1 MIRISNLHK
10 YYGSKDNK
18 VEVLKGI
25 DLEIEDGK
33 IICVLGPS
41 GSGKSTL
48 LNILGGIETI
58 DEGKVLVF
66 DKDLKSMPKKAL
78 ENYRRENLGFVFQF
92 YNLISDL
99 NVLENVEVGK
109 YLSKNPLNIDELLD
123 ELGLSDHKY
132 KYPNEISGGQAQRA
146 SIARAMIKSPKL
158 LICDEPT
165 GALDYESAKDVL
177 CLIEKL
183 NQKYKSTVIIA
194 SHNTQIAKM
203 SDVIL
208 SLHNGSVKSVVE
220 NTDKI
225 SAKEVTW

>member
-10 YYGSKDNK
+10 FYGTKENRA
-18 VEVLKGI
+18 EVLKGI
-25 DLEIEDGK
+25 NLEIEDGK

-58 DEGKVLVF
+58 DEGDVNVF
-66 DKDLKSMPKKAL
+66 GEDIKNMSKKAL

-109 YLSKNPLNIDELLD
+109 YLSKKPLDTDTLLD
-123 ELGLSDHKY
+123 ELGLSEHKY

-177 CLIEKL
+177 CLIENL
-183 NQKYKSTVIIA
+183 NHKYHSTVIIA

-208 SLHNGSVKSVVE
+208 SLHNGSIKSVIE
-220 NTDKI
+220 NKDKI

>member
-1 MIRISNLHK
+1 MIKISNLHK
-10 YYGSKDNK
+10 FYGAKENRA
-18 VEVLKGI
+18 EVLKGI
-25 DLEIEDGK
+25 NLEIEDGK

-58 DEGKVLVF
+58 DEGDVSVF
-66 DKDLKSMPKKAL
+66 GEDIKNMSKKAL

-109 YLSKNPLNIDELLD
+109 YLSKKPLNTDTLLD
-123 ELGLSDHKY
+123 ELGLSEHKY

-177 CLIEKL
+177 CLIENL
-183 NQKYKSTVIIA
+183 NHKYHSTVIIA

-203 SDVIL
+203 SDVVL
-208 SLHNGSVKSVVE
+208 SLHNGSIKSVVE
-220 NTDKI
+220 NKDKI

>member
-1 MIRISNLHK
+1 MIKISNLHK
-10 YYGSKDNK
+10 FYGTKENRA
-18 VEVLKGI
+18 EVLKGI
-25 DLEIEDGK
+25 NLEIEDGK

-58 DEGKVLVF
+58 DEGDVSVF
-66 DKDLKSMPKKAL
+66 GEDIKNMSKKAL

-109 YLSKNPLNIDELLD
+109 YLSKKPLNTDTLLD
-123 ELGLSDHKY
+123 ELGLSEHKY

-177 CLIEKL
+177 CLIENL
-183 NQKYKSTVIIA
+183 NHKYHSTVIIA

-208 SLHNGSVKSVVE
+208 SLHNGSIKSVVE
-220 NTDKI
+220 NKEKI

>member
-1 MIRISNLHK
+1 MIKISNLHK
-10 YYGSKDNK
+10 YYGTKENRA
-18 VEVLKGI
+18 EVLKGI

-33 IICVLGPS
+33 IVCILGPS

-58 DEGKVLVF
+58 DEGDVNVF
-66 DKDLKSMPKKAL
+66 GKNLKSMPKKDL

-99 NVLENVEVGK
+99 NVLENVEVGE
-109 YLSKNPLNIDELLD
+109 YLSKEPLAIDELLMD
-123 ELGLSDHKY
+123 LGLDEHKY

-183 NQKYKSTVIIA
+183 NKKYAATVIIA

-203 SDVIL
+203 SDLIV
-208 SLHNGSVKSVVE
+208 SLHGGSVKSVEE
-220 NTDKI
+220 NKDKI

>member
-10 YYGSKDNK
+10 FYGTKENRA
-18 VEVLKGI
+18 EVLKGI
-25 DLEIEDGK
+25 NLEIEDGK

-58 DEGKVLVF
+58 DEGDVSVF
-66 DKDLKSMPKKAL
+66 GEDIKNMSKKAL

-109 YLSKNPLNIDELLD
+109 YLSKKPLDTDTLLD
-123 ELGLSDHKY
+123 ELGLSEHKY

-177 CLIEKL
+177 CLIENL
-183 NQKYKSTVIIA
+183 NHKYHSTVIIA

-208 SLHNGSVKSVVE
+208 SLHNGSIKSVVE
-220 NTDKI
+220 NKDKI

>member
-1 MIRISNLHK
+1 MIKISNLHK
-10 YYGSKDNK
+10 FYGTKENRA
-18 VEVLKGI
+18 EVLKGI
-25 DLEIEDGK
+25 NLEIEDGK

-58 DEGKVLVF
+58 DEGDVSVF
-66 DKDLKSMPKKAL
+66 GEDIKNMSKKSL

-109 YLSKNPLNIDELLD
+109 YLSKKPLNTDTLLD
-123 ELGLSDHKY
+123 ELGLSEHKY

-146 SIARAMIKSPKL
+146 SIARAMIKSPRL

-177 CLIEKL
+177 CLIEDL
-183 NQKYKSTVIIA
+183 NHKYHSTVIIA

-208 SLHNGSVKSVVE
+208 SLHNGSIKSVVE
-220 NTDKI
+220 NKDKI

>member
-10 YYGSKDNK
+10 FYGTKENRA
-18 VEVLKGI
+18 EVLKGI
-25 DLEIEDGK
+25 NLEIEDGK

-58 DEGKVLVF
+58 DEGDVSVF
-66 DKDLKSMPKKAL
+66 GEDIKNMSKKAL

-109 YLSKNPLNIDELLD
+109 YLSKKPLNTDTLLD
-123 ELGLSDHKY
+123 ELGLSEHKY

-177 CLIEKL
+177 CLIENL
-183 NQKYKSTVIIA
+183 NHKYHSTVIIA

-208 SLHNGSVKSVVE
+208 SLHNGSIKSVVE
-220 NTDKI
+220 NKEKI

>member
-10 YYGSKDNK
+10 FYGTKENRA
-18 VEVLKGI
+18 EILKGI
-25 DLEIEDGK
+25 NLEIEDGK

-58 DEGKVLVF
+58 DEGDVSVF
-66 DKDLKSMPKKAL
+66 GEDIKNMSKKAL

-109 YLSKNPLNIDELLD
+109 YLSKKPLNTDTLLD
-123 ELGLSDHKY
+123 ELGLSEHKY

-177 CLIEKL
+177 CLIENL
-183 NQKYKSTVIIA
+183 NHKYHSTVIIA

-208 SLHNGSVKSVVE
+208 SLHNGSIKSVVE
-220 NTDKI
+220 NKDKI

>member
-1 MIRISNLHK
+1 MIKISNLHK
-10 YYGSKDNK
+10 FYGAKENRA
-18 VEVLKGI
+18 EVLKGI
-25 DLEIEDGK
+25 NLEIEDGK

-58 DEGKVLVF
+58 DEGDVSVF
-66 DKDLKSMPKKAL
+66 GEDIKNMSKKAL

-109 YLSKNPLNIDELLD
+109 YLSKKPLNTDSLLD
-123 ELGLSDHKY
+123 ELGLSEHKY

-177 CLIEKL
+177 CLIENL
-183 NQKYKSTVIIA
+183 NHKYHSTVIIA

-208 SLHNGSVKSVVE
+208 SLHNGSIKSIVE
-220 NTDKI
+220 NKDKI

>member
-10 YYGSKDNK
+10 FYGTKENRA
-18 VEVLKGI
+18 EVLKGI
-25 DLEIEDGK
+25 NLEIEDGK

-58 DEGKVLVF
+58 DEGDVSVF
-66 DKDLKSMPKKAL
+66 GEDIKNMSKKAL

-109 YLSKNPLNIDELLD
+109 YLSKKPLNTDTLLD
-123 ELGLSDHKY
+123 ELGLSEHKY

-177 CLIEKL
+177 CLIENL
-183 NQKYKSTVIIA
+183 NHKYHSTVIIA

-203 SDVIL
+203 SDVVL
-208 SLHNGSVKSVVE
+208 SLHNGSIKSVVE
-220 NTDKI
+220 NKDKI

>member
-10 YYGSKDNK
+10 FYGTKENRA
-18 VEVLKGI
+18 EVLKGI
-25 DLEIEDGK
+25 NLEIEDGK

-58 DEGKVLVF
+58 DEGDVSVF
-66 DKDLKSMPKKAL
+66 GEDIKNMSKKAL

-109 YLSKNPLNIDELLD
+109 YLSKKPLNTDTLLD
-123 ELGLSDHKY
+123 ELGLSEHKY

-146 SIARAMIKSPKL
+146 SIARAMIKNPKL

-177 CLIEKL
+177 CLIEDL
-183 NQKYKSTVIIA
+183 NHKYHSTVIIA

-208 SLHNGSVKSVVE
+208 SLHNGSIKSVVE
-220 NTDKI
+220 NKDKI

>member
-10 YYGSKDNK
+10 FYGTKENRA
-18 VEVLKGI
+18 EVLKGI
-25 DLEIEDGK
+25 NLEIEDGK

-58 DEGKVLVF
+58 DEGDVSVF
-66 DKDLKSMPKKAL
+66 GEDIKNMSKKAL

-109 YLSKNPLNIDELLD
+109 YLSKKPLNTDTLLD
-123 ELGLSDHKY
+123 ELGLSEHKY

-146 SIARAMIKSPKL
+146 SIARAMIKSPRL

-177 CLIEKL
+177 CLIEDL
-183 NQKYKSTVIIA
+183 NHKYHSTVIIA

-208 SLHNGSVKSVVE
+208 SLHNGSIKSIVE
-220 NTDKI
+220 NKDKI

>member
-1 MIRISNLHK
+1 MIKISNLHK
-10 YYGSKDNK
+10 FYGTKENRA
-18 VEVLKGI
+18 EVLKGI
-25 DLEIEDGK
+25 NLEIEDGK

-58 DEGKVLVF
+58 DEGDVSVF
-66 DKDLKSMPKKAL
+66 GEDIKNMSKKAL
-78 ENYRRENLGFVFQF
+78 DNYRRENLGFVFQF

-109 YLSKNPLNIDELLD
+109 YLSKKPLNTDTLLD
-123 ELGLSDHKY
+123 ELGLSEHKY

-177 CLIEKL
+177 CLIESL
-183 NQKYKSTVIIA
+183 NHKYHSTVIIA

-208 SLHNGSVKSVVE
+208 SLHNGSIKSVVE
-220 NTDKI
+220 NKDKI

>member
-1 MIRISNLHK
+1 MIKISNLHK
-10 YYGSKDNK
+10 FYGAKENRA
-18 VEVLKGI
+18 EVLKGI
-25 DLEIEDGK
+25 NLEIEDGK

-58 DEGKVLVF
+58 DEGDVSVF
-66 DKDLKSMPKKAL
+66 GEDIKNMSKKAL

-109 YLSKNPLNIDELLD
+109 YLSKKPLNTDTLLD
-123 ELGLSDHKY
+123 ELGLSEHKY

-177 CLIEKL
+177 CLIEDL
-183 NQKYKSTVIIA
+183 NHKYHSTVIIA

-208 SLHNGSVKSVVE
+208 SLHNGSIKSVVE
-220 NTDKI
+220 NKDKI

>member
-1 MIRISNLHK
+1 MIKISNLHK
-10 YYGSKDNK
+10 YYGTKDNR

-25 DLEIEDGK
+25 DLELEDGK

-58 DEGKVLVF
+58 DEGDVSVF
-66 DKDLKSMPKKAL
+66 DKDLKSMSKKAL
-78 ENYRRENLGFVFQF
+78 ENYRRDYLGFVFQF

-99 NVLENVEVGK
+99 NLLENVQVGE
-109 YLSKNPLNIDELLD
+109 YLSKEPLDIDELLKD
-123 ELGLSDHKY
+123 LGLDEHKY

-165 GALDYESAKDVL
+165 GALDY
-177 CLIEKL
+177 
-183 NQKYKSTVIIA
+183 
-194 SHNTQIAKM
+194 
-203 SDVIL
+203 
-208 SLHNGSVKSVVE
+208 G
-220 NTDKI
+220 
-225 SAKEVTW
+225 

>member
-1 MIRISNLHK
+1 MIKISNLHK
-10 YYGSKDNK
+10 FYGTKENRA
-18 VEVLKGI
+18 EVLKGI
-25 DLEIEDGK
+25 NLEIEDGK

-58 DEGKVLVF
+58 DEGDVSVF
-66 DKDLKSMPKKAL
+66 GEDIKNMSKKAL

-109 YLSKNPLNIDELLD
+109 YLSKKPLNTDTLLD
-123 ELGLSDHKY
+123 ELGLSEHKY

-177 CLIEKL
+177 CLIEDL
-183 NQKYKSTVIIA
+183 NHKYHSTVIIA

-208 SLHNGSVKSVVE
+208 SLHNGSIKSIVE
-220 NTDKI
+220 NKDKI

>member
-1 MIRISNLHK
+1 MIKISNLHK
-10 YYGSKDNK
+10 FYGTKENRA
-18 VEVLKGI
+18 EVLKGI
-25 DLEIEDGK
+25 NLEIEDGK

-58 DEGKVLVF
+58 DEGDVNVF
-66 DKDLKSMPKKAL
+66 GEDIKNMSKKAL

-109 YLSKNPLNIDELLD
+109 YLSKKPLNTDTLLD
-123 ELGLSDHKY
+123 ELGLSEHKY

-177 CLIEKL
+177 CLIENL
-183 NQKYKSTVIIA
+183 NHKYHSTVIIA

-208 SLHNGSVKSVVE
+208 SLHNGSIKSVVE
-220 NTDKI
+220 NKDKI

>member
-1 MIRISNLHK
+1 MIKISNLHK
-10 YYGSKDNK
+10 FYGTKENRA
-18 VEVLKGI
+18 EVLKGI
-25 DLEIEDGK
+25 NLEIEDGK

-58 DEGKVLVF
+58 DEGDVNVF
-66 DKDLKSMPKKAL
+66 GEDIKKMSKKAL

-109 YLSKNPLNIDELLD
+109 YLSKKPLNTDTLLD
-123 ELGLSDHKY
+123 ELGLSEHKY

-177 CLIEKL
+177 CLIEDL
-183 NQKYKSTVIIA
+183 NHKYHSTVIIA

-208 SLHNGSVKSVVE
+208 SLHNGSIKSVVE
-220 NTDKI
+220 NKDKI

>member
-1 MIRISNLHK
+1 MIKISNLHK
-10 YYGSKDNK
+10 FYGAKENRA
-18 VEVLKGI
+18 EVLKGI
-25 DLEIEDGK
+25 NLEIEDGK

-58 DEGKVLVF
+58 DEGDVSVF
-66 DKDLKSMPKKAL
+66 GEDIKNMSKKAL

-109 YLSKNPLNIDELLD
+109 YLSKKPLNTDTLLD
-123 ELGLSDHKY
+123 ELGLSEHKY

-177 CLIEKL
+177 CLIENL
-183 NQKYKSTVIIA
+183 NHKYHSTVIIA

-208 SLHNGSVKSVVE
+208 SLHNGSIKSIVE
-220 NTDKI
+220 NKDKI

>member
-25 DLEIEDGK
+25 NLEIEDGK

-66 DKDLKSMPKKAL
+66 EKDLKSMPKKAL

-109 YLSKNPLNIDELLD
+109 YLSKNPLNINELLD
-123 ELGLSDHKY
+123 ELGLSEHKY

>member
-1 MIRISNLHK
+1 MIKISNLHK
-10 YYGSKDNK
+10 FYGTKENRA
-18 VEVLKGI
+18 EVLKGI
-25 DLEIEDGK
+25 NLEIEDGK

-58 DEGKVLVF
+58 DEGDVSVF
-66 DKDLKSMPKKAL
+66 GEDIKNMSKKAL

-109 YLSKNPLNIDELLD
+109 YLSKKPMNTDTLLD
-123 ELGLSDHKY
+123 ELGLSEHKY

-177 CLIEKL
+177 CLIENL
-183 NQKYKSTVIIA
+183 NHKYHSTVIIA

-208 SLHNGSVKSVVE
+208 SLHNGSIKSVVE
-220 NTDKI
+220 NKDKI
-225 SAKEVTW
+225 SAKEVNW

>member
-1 MIRISNLHK
+1 MIKISNLHK
-10 YYGSKDNK
+10 FYGTKENK
-18 VEVLKGI
+18 AEVLKGI
-25 DLEIEDGK
+25 NLEIEDGK

-58 DEGKVLVF
+58 DEGDVSVF
-66 DKDLKSMPKKAL
+66 GEDIKNMSKKAL

-109 YLSKNPLNIDELLD
+109 YLSKKPLNTDTLLD
-123 ELGLSDHKY
+123 ELGLSEHKY

-177 CLIEKL
+177 CLIENL
-183 NQKYKSTVIIA
+183 NHKYHSTVIIA

-208 SLHNGSVKSVVE
+208 SLHNGSIKSVVE
-220 NTDKI
+220 NKDKI

>member
-58 DEGKVLVF
+58 DEGKELVF

-132 KYPNEISGGQAQRA
+132 KYPNEISSGQAQRA

>member
-1 MIRISNLHK
+1 MIKISNLHK
-10 YYGSKDNK
+10 FYGAKENRA
-18 VEVLKGI
+18 EVLKGI
-25 DLEIEDGK
+25 NLEIEDGK

-58 DEGKVLVF
+58 DEGDVNVF
-66 DKDLKSMPKKAL
+66 GKDIKNMSKKAL

-109 YLSKNPLNIDELLD
+109 YLSKKPLNTDTLLD
-123 ELGLSDHKY
+123 ELGLSEHKY
-132 KYPNEISGGQAQRA
+132 NYPNEISGGQAQRA

-177 CLIEKL
+177 CLIESL
-183 NQKYKSTVIIA
+183 NHKYHSTVIIA

-208 SLHNGSVKSVVE
+208 SLHNGSIKSIVE
-220 NTDKI
+220 NKDKI

>member
-1 MIRISNLHK
+1 MIKISNLHK
-10 YYGSKDNK
+10 FYGTKENRA
-18 VEVLKGI
+18 EVLKGI
-25 DLEIEDGK
+25 NLEIEDGK

-58 DEGKVLVF
+58 DEGDVNVF
-66 DKDLKSMPKKAL
+66 GKDIKNMSKKAL

-109 YLSKNPLNIDELLD
+109 YLSKKPLDTDTLLD
-123 ELGLSDHKY
+123 ELGLSEHKY

-177 CLIEKL
+177 CLIENL
-183 NQKYKSTVIIA
+183 NHKYHSTVIIA

-208 SLHNGSVKSVVE
+208 SLHNGSIKSIVE
-220 NTDKI
+220 NKDKI

>member
-1 MIRISNLHK
+1 MIKISNLHK
-10 YYGSKDNK
+10 FYGTKENRA
-18 VEVLKGI
+18 EVLKGI
-25 DLEIEDGK
+25 NLEIEDGK

-58 DEGKVLVF
+58 DEGDVNVF
-66 DKDLKSMPKKAL
+66 GEDIKNMSKKAL

-109 YLSKNPLNIDELLD
+109 YLSKKPLNTDTLLD
-123 ELGLSDHKY
+123 ELGLSEHKY

-177 CLIEKL
+177 CLIENL
-183 NQKYKSTVIIA
+183 NHKYHSTVIIA

-208 SLHNGSVKSVVE
+208 SLHNGSIKSIVE
-220 NTDKI
+220 NKDKI

>member
-1 MIRISNLHK
+1 MIKISNLHK
-10 YYGSKDNK
+10 FYGTKENRA
-18 VEVLKGI
+18 EVLKGI
-25 DLEIEDGK
+25 NLEIEDGK

-58 DEGKVLVF
+58 DEGDVNVF
-66 DKDLKSMPKKAL
+66 GEDIKNMSKKAL

-109 YLSKNPLNIDELLD
+109 YLSKKPLNTDTLLD
-123 ELGLSDHKY
+123 ELGLSEHKY

-146 SIARAMIKSPKL
+146 SIARATIKSPRL

-177 CLIEKL
+177 CLIEDL
-183 NQKYKSTVIIA
+183 NHKYHSTVIIA

-208 SLHNGSVKSVVE
+208 SLHNGSIKSVVE
-220 NTDKI
+220 NKDKI

>member
-1 MIRISNLHK
+1 MIKISNLHK
-10 YYGSKDNK
+10 FYGTKENRA
-18 VEVLKGI
+18 EVLKGI
-25 DLEIEDGK
+25 NLEIEDGK

-58 DEGKVLVF
+58 DEGDVSVF
-66 DKDLKSMPKKAL
+66 GEDIKNMSKKAL

-109 YLSKNPLNIDELLD
+109 YLSKKPLNTDTLLN
-123 ELGLSDHKY
+123 ELGLSEHKY

-146 SIARAMIKSPKL
+146 SIARAMIKSPRL

-177 CLIEKL
+177 CLIENL
-183 NQKYKSTVIIA
+183 NHKYHSTVIIA

-208 SLHNGSVKSVVE
+208 SLHNGSIKSVVE
-220 NTDKI
+220 NKDKI

>member
-10 YYGSKDNK
+10 FYGTKENRA
-18 VEVLKGI
+18 EVLKGI
-25 DLEIEDGK
+25 NLEIEDGK

-58 DEGKVLVF
+58 DEGDVSVF
-66 DKDLKSMPKKAL
+66 GEDIKNMSKKAL

-109 YLSKNPLNIDELLD
+109 YLSKKPLNTDTLLD
-123 ELGLSDHKY
+123 ELGLSEHKY

-177 CLIEKL
+177 CLIENL
-183 NQKYKSTVIIA
+183 NHKYHSTIIIA

-208 SLHNGSVKSVVE
+208 SLHNGSIKSVVE
-220 NTDKI
+220 NKEKI

>member
-1 MIRISNLHK
+1 MIKISNLHK
-10 YYGSKDNK
+10 FYGTKENRA
-18 VEVLKGI
+18 EVLKGI
-25 DLEIEDGK
+25 NLEIEDGK

-48 LNILGGIETI
+48 LNILGGIEII
-58 DEGKVLVF
+58 DEGDVSVF
-66 DKDLKSMPKKAL
+66 GEDIKNMSKKAL

-109 YLSKNPLNIDELLD
+109 YLSKKPLNTDTLLD
-123 ELGLSDHKY
+123 ELGLSEHKY

-158 LICDEPT
+158 LICDEPS

-177 CLIEKL
+177 CLIENL
-183 NQKYKSTVIIA
+183 NHKYHSTVIIA

-208 SLHNGSVKSVVE
+208 SLHNGSIKSIVE
-220 NTDKI
+220 NKDKI

>member
-1 MIRISNLHK
+1 MIKISNLHK
-10 YYGSKDNK
+10 FYGTKENRA
-18 VEVLKGI
+18 EVLKGI
-25 DLEIEDGK
+25 NLEIEDGK

-48 LNILGGIETI
+48 LNILGGIEII
-58 DEGKVLVF
+58 DEGDVSVF
-66 DKDLKSMPKKAL
+66 GEDIKNMSKKAL

-109 YLSKNPLNIDELLD
+109 YLSKKPLNTDTLLD
-123 ELGLSDHKY
+123 ELGLSEHKY

-177 CLIEKL
+177 CLIENL
-183 NQKYKSTVIIA
+183 NHKYHSTVIIA

-208 SLHNGSVKSVVE
+208 SLHNGSIKSIVE
-220 NTDKI
+220 NKDKI

>member
-25 DLEIEDGK
+25 NLEIEDGK

-208 SLHNGSVKSVVE
+208 SLHNGSVKSIVE

>member
-1 MIRISNLHK
+1 MIKISNLHK
-10 YYGSKDNK
+10 FYGAKENRA
-18 VEVLKGI
+18 EVLKGI
-25 DLEIEDGK
+25 NLEIEDGK

-58 DEGKVLVF
+58 DEGDVSVF
-66 DKDLKSMPKKAL
+66 GEDIKNMSKKAL

-109 YLSKNPLNIDELLD
+109 YLSKKPLNTDTLLD
-123 ELGLSDHKY
+123 ELGLSEHKY

-177 CLIEKL
+177 CLIENL
-183 NQKYKSTVIIA
+183 NHKYHSTVIIA

-208 SLHNGSVKSVVE
+208 SLHNGSIKSVVE
-220 NTDKI
+220 NKDKI

>member
-10 YYGSKDNK
+10 FYGTKENRA
-18 VEVLKGI
+18 EVLKGI
-25 DLEIEDGK
+25 NLEIEDGK

-58 DEGKVLVF
+58 DEGDVNVF
-66 DKDLKSMPKKAL
+66 GEDIKNMSKKAL

-109 YLSKNPLNIDELLD
+109 YLSKKPLNTDTLLD
-123 ELGLSDHKY
+123 ELGLSEHKY

-146 SIARAMIKSPKL
+146 SIARAMIKSPRL

-177 CLIEKL
+177 CLIENL
-183 NQKYKSTVIIA
+183 NHKYHSTVIIA

-208 SLHNGSVKSVVE
+208 SLHNGSIKSIVE
-220 NTDKI
+220 NKDKI

>member
-1 MIRISNLHK
+1 MIKISNLHK
-10 YYGSKDNK
+10 FYGTKENRA
-18 VEVLKGI
+18 EVLKGI
-25 DLEIEDGK
+25 NLEIEDGK

-58 DEGKVLVF
+58 DEGDVSVF
-66 DKDLKSMPKKAL
+66 GEDIKNMSKKAL

-109 YLSKNPLNIDELLD
+109 YLSKKPLNTDTLLD
-123 ELGLSDHKY
+123 ELGLSEHKY

-177 CLIEKL
+177 CLIENL
-183 NQKYKSTVIIA
+183 NHKYHSTVIIA

-208 SLHNGSVKSVVE
+208 SLHNGSIKSFVE
-220 NTDKI
+220 NKDKI

>member
-10 YYGSKDNK
+10 FYGTKENRA
-18 VEVLKGI
+18 EVLKGI
-25 DLEIEDGK
+25 NLEIEDGK

-58 DEGKVLVF
+58 DAGDVSVF
-66 DKDLKSMPKKAL
+66 GEDIKNMSKKAL

-109 YLSKNPLNIDELLD
+109 YLSKKPLNTDTLLD
-123 ELGLSDHKY
+123 ELGLSEHKY

-177 CLIEKL
+177 CLIENL
-183 NQKYKSTVIIA
+183 NHKYHSTVIIA

-208 SLHNGSVKSVVE
+208 SLHNGSIKSVVE
-220 NTDKI
+220 NKDKI